1 MDGTDDAEVYPRPE
15 ASRVLRRALA
25 LSSVAVRSFAESG
38 DRADSEEM
46 LAKMR
51 RWLRETGIEDELE
64 PQERAVVATPLGQLD
79 LKLAVNGSWRSEGL
93 YVLAWALG
101 RYPTLAH
108 DETVDPERAAKALG
122 FLEDDA
128 LSSEKRPRLRSDDEL
143 DAFDSRQLALH
154 WRFRDYSLRP
164 AAMDFA
170 KFVRECGWAALS
182 VDASVLIDNDLS
194 VGGMRIDKA
203 EPAQVQR
210 CLSIAMERH
219 QAINWLRGE
228 HPIYSEVD
236 TST

>member
-1 MDGTDDAEVYPRPE
+1 MDATDDDEVYPRPD
-15 ASRVLRRALA
+15 ASRVMKRALG
-25 LSSVAVRSFAESG
+25 LSSVVCRSFMESE

-46 LAKMR
+46 LARMR
-51 RWLRETGIEDELE
+51 RWLLETGINDELE
-64 PQERAVVATPLGQLD
+64 PQELAVIAAPLGRLD
-79 LKLAVNGSWRSEGL
+79 PKLVVNGSWRSEGL

-108 DETVDPERAAKALG
+108 DEMVDPARAANALG

-128 LSSEKRPRLRSDDEL
+128 LSSEKMPRLLSDDEL

-182 VDASVLIDNDLS
+182 VDTSALIDSDLS
-194 VGGMRIDKA
+194 VDGVRIDQA
-203 EPAQVQR
+203 EPSQVQR